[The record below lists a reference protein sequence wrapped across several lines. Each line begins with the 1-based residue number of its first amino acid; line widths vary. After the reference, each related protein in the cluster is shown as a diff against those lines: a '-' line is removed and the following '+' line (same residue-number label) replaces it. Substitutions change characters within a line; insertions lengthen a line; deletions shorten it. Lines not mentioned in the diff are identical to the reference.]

1 MRTRIC
7 LSGLLMCLCWGCN
20 NIEDAKP
27 EDRSTFIR
35 FYEKAH
41 NVYGIT
47 AEEVDGGYAILGNES
62 LANGSQNILFIRTD
76 EHGDRVGDDVV
87 LPGGQA
93 KALKIATDGYYIIG
107 DSIKSNLESSDV
119 SVYDLVVYSARLFK
133 LNLTGTLVKKVVIA
147 DRKNTTN
154 ITDIHGGSV
163 TLSGQNEVII
173 LGSFKPAGLSTTEK
187 PYLISLDATT
197 LDTLWYKTYDV
208 LDRDYVNSKSVHIAP
223 SGKVIWATALL
234 KENQNFSR
242 SYLGIPYIQQNST
255 FENFSQF
262 GEATDQ
268 QLYANEIQPSE
279 SVAFGYGV
287 IGTYASP
294 TGANSNMF
302 FIRVNQQGNIMEGS
316 ERYFDGERF
325 LTGNGTVNAGESSSE
340 DTGDALISTRDGG
353 FILAGSVQTTPN
365 LGKGGKDILLIKID
379 SQGNILWHKVMGG
392 AGNETVNSIRETA
405 DGGLLLCGSNDVS
418 GLSSIF
424 IMKTD
429 ANGELNN

>member
-1 MRTRIC
+1 
-7 LSGLLMCLCWGCN
+7 MCLCWACN
-20 NIEDAKP
+20 NIEDAEPK
-27 EDRSTFIR
+27 DRNTFIR

-41 NVYGIT
+41 NAYGIT

-76 EHGDRVGDDVV
+76 EHGDRVADDVI

-93 KALKIATDGYYIIG
+93 KALKVAADGYYIIG

-133 LNLTGTLVKKVVIA
+133 LNLTGTLVDKAVIA

-163 TLSGQNEVII
+163 TLSDQNEVIV

-187 PYLISLDATT
+187 PYLVALDAAT

-268 QLYANEIQPSE
+268 QLYANDIQPSE
-279 SVAFGYGV
+279 AVAFGFGI

-302 FIRVNQQGNIMEGS
+302 FIRVNQQGNIIEGS
-316 ERYFDGERF
+316 ERYFDGEQNR
-325 LTGNGTVNAGESSSE
+325 TVDAGVSSSE
-340 DTGDALISTRDGG
+340 DTGDALTSTRDGG
-353 FILAGSVQTTPN
+353 FILAGSVLTTPS
-365 LGKGGKDILLIKID
+365 LGKGGKDILLVKID
-379 SQGNILWHKVMGG
+379 SQGNILWTKVIGG